1 MKARN
6 EQLETDVSEIEA
18 DENLTPHRPE
28 NLGRPSGLPPLKL
41 AELLAQEPDNTQ
53 HNEVAVPSSLT
64 PHRPE
69 NLGRPSGLP
78 PLKLA
83 ELLAQ
88 EPENTD
94 SEEINTG
101 PAVGNEVC

>member
-1 MKARN
+1 MKTRN
-6 EQLETDVSEIEA
+6 EQLRTDVSEIEA

-28 NLGRPSGLPPLKL
+28 NLGCPAGLPPLKL
-41 AELLAQEPDNTQ
+41 
-53 HNEVAVPSSLT
+53 S
-64 PHRPE
+64 
-69 NLGRPSGLP
+69 
-78 PLKLA
+78 

-101 PAVGNEVC
+101 PAVGNDVC